1 MKTEEN
7 INIDDVTES
16 KRKPKIEIAVN
27 GREVEVEGSHVTFEQ
42 LVSIAYPGEPPA
54 PNIIYSITYR
64 KVASKPHS
72 GELAAGGSVEV
83 KNGSVINVGR
93 TIQS

>member
-1 MKTEEN
+1 ME
-7 INIDDVTES
+7 TES
-16 KRKPKIEIAVN
+16 NHNSNDLTETKRKPKIEIVVN
-27 GREVEVEGSHVTFEQ
+27 GREVYVDDSVVTFEQ

-54 PNIIYSITYR
+54 PNIKYSITYR

-72 GELAAGGSVEV
+72 GELAAGGSIEV
-83 KNGSVINVGR
+83 KEGSVCNVGR